1 MEIPLRASLIAWLA
15 SYPML
20 AGQLNSIAEEV
31 PLRAALPW
39 LGLATSASVD
49 WSTKTESGA
58 ESRIAL
64 ELHWRGDQPA
74 SGAELA
80 AAVQARVV
88 AMPREQAGFRVVG
101 LQFLRSRAEQ
111 RSQNTRAMLL
121 EYRFRTIAL

>member
-1 MEIPLRASLIAWLA
+1 MEIPLRVSLIAWLA
-15 SYPML
+15 ADPAL

-31 PLRAALPW
+31 PARPVLPW

-58 ESRIAL
+58 EIRIAL

-80 AAVQARVV
+80 AAVQARV
-88 AMPREQAGFRVVG
+88 ASLPREQAGFRVVS

-111 RSQNTRAMLL
+111 RSQNSRAMLL